1 MGKAAGGSVLPPFP
15 GSGIRRTPK
24 QIYRFFAT
32 NSEFRMTIPSA
43 FPPAAPHPSSPD
55 PRQALLFALAA
66 ERLSA
71 YYEHGQWIT
80 VVQGASLAESWLL
93 RGAAKREALSLAE
106 RRRLSELSDGL
117 ARHLAASLSREAGLY
132 TAHEMMEALD
142 PNYRSELVFDL
153 LDECARLLRESGQEA
168 GA

>member
-1 MGKAAGGSVLPPFP
+1 
-15 GSGIRRTPK
+15 
-24 QIYRFFAT
+24 
-32 NSEFRMTIPSA
+32 MTT
-43 FPPAAPHPSSPD
+43 PPAPPPD

-71 YYEHGQWIT
+71 YYEHGQWMT
-80 VVQGASLAESWLL
+80 TAQGASLAESWLL

-117 ARHLAASLSREAGLY
+117 ARHLAGSLSREAGLY